1 MSISS
6 LALFRFRLRGFKA
19 HPWRAFDLTK
29 LDELSRRASRQCK
42 NCASGTGGKQGDL
55 QHHHQGSELGEIAR
69 TPTGAVYFVLVK
81 TLVCPHCHTQ
91 VPENA
96 SVCTGCGAEVVRGLT
111 RRQRSFVGLVFV
123 AIAILIF
130 GVFLRG
136 YEVANG
142 HPFLR
147 SPKAEDGL
155 LVIVGFVVVPYLVGI
170 NAARLLWRSRVR
182 FFRSFQHQ

>member
-1 MSISS
+1 M
-6 LALFRFRLRGFKA
+6 
-19 HPWRAFDLTK
+19 
-29 LDELSRRASRQCK
+29 
-42 NCASGTGGKQGDL
+42 
-55 QHHHQGSELGEIAR
+55 
-69 TPTGAVYFVLVK
+69 K

-91 VPENA
+91 VPESA

-155 LVIVGFVVVPYLVGI
+155 LVIAGLILVVFLPYLVGI
-170 NAARLLWRSRVR
+170 KVARLFRRSRVR
-182 FFRSFQHQ
+182 FFRSYQHQ

>member
-1 MSISS
+1 M
-6 LALFRFRLRGFKA
+6 
-19 HPWRAFDLTK
+19 
-29 LDELSRRASRQCK
+29 
-42 NCASGTGGKQGDL
+42 
-55 QHHHQGSELGEIAR
+55 
-69 TPTGAVYFVLVK
+69 K

-111 RRQRSFVGLVFV
+111 RRQRSFAGLLFV

-142 HPFLR
+142 HPFLKQ
-147 SPKAEDGL
+147 PKAEDAPYAILGII
-155 LVIVGFVVVPYLVGI
+155 IVVMIPYLLGTRI
-170 NAARLLWRSRVR
+170 ARLFRRSRVR
-182 FFRSFQHQ
+182 FFRSYQHQ

>member
-1 MSISS
+1 
-6 LALFRFRLRGFKA
+6 
-19 HPWRAFDLTK
+19 
-29 LDELSRRASRQCK
+29 
-42 NCASGTGGKQGDL
+42 
-55 QHHHQGSELGEIAR
+55 
-69 TPTGAVYFVLVK
+69 VK

-111 RRQRSFVGLVFV
+111 RRQRSFVGLLVV

-142 HPFLR
+142 HPFFR
-147 SPKAEDGL
+147 SPKAEDGFL
-155 LVIVGFVVVPYLVGI
+155 FLIGLIAVIVVPYLIGSRL
-170 NAARLLWRSRVR
+170 ARLLWRSRIR
-182 FFRSFQHQ
+182 FYRTYQHQ